1 MELFITSAACVVVG
15 LATGQFVSI
24 SFKSNKNDPT
34 EISRRIEAIE
44 TVIPDLIPR
53 TEAQDAISKV
63 PPLVAQM
70 VQNAPLP
77 PVQRQQPMMA
87 PPEVPAMN
95 PAISQMNMANEAKA
109 KELEQRI
116 SQLGI
121 EGIEALTKQMPKRS
135 RKPRQ

>member
-53 TEAQDAISKV
+53 TEVQDAISKV

-70 VQNAPLP
+70 VQNVPLP
-77 PVQRQQPMMA
+77 PAQRQQPMMA

>member
-24 SFKSNKNDPT
+24 SFKNNKSDPT
-34 EISRRIEAIE
+34 EIRRRIEAIE

-53 TEAQDAISKV
+53 AEVQDAISKV

-77 PVQRQQPMMA
+77 SVQMQSPMMA

-95 PAISQMNMANEAKA
+95 PVIGQMNMANNAKA

-116 SQLGI
+116 SQLGL
-121 EGIEALTKQMPKRS
+121 EGIETLSKQMPKRS